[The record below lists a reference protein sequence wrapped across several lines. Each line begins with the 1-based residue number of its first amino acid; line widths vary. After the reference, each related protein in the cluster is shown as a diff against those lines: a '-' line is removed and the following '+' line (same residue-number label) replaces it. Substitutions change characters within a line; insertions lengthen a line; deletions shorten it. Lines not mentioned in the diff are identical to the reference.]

1 MSVLRTCSL
10 ILALLAGISVLL
22 AGKLVGFAAETA
34 RDIEW
39 TTLLSPDEL
48 ALREQTKALQ
58 IRTRA
63 LSTEEQRALPRIA
76 TEFNLKRLLAS
87 GQVTK
92 DRLNP
97 SQRELIDHPPSE
109 LYPEAARVWREM
121 DDLKQKIVT
130 LQNTPNPSLAGQ
142 RVRLSGYLLPLEF
155 DGGEVSEF
163 LLVPF
168 VGACIHVPP
177 PPPNQ
182 IVHVMLAG
190 RYAAHGAFAPVTVTG
205 TMSVSPGK
213 ADLFLA
219 DGTAP
224 VEHGYRLDAEV
235 VSAAKTE

>member
-1 MSVLRTCSL
+1 M
-10 ILALLAGISVLL
+10 VLL
-22 AGKLVGFAAETA
+22 RVCIFVVVLFAGASAGFAAETA
-34 RDIEW
+34 RDIDW
-39 TTLLSPDEL
+39 PTLLSADEL

-63 LSTEEQRALPRIA
+63 LPADQQRALPRIA
-76 TEFNLKRLLAS
+76 TEFNLKRLLAR
-87 GQVTK
+87 GQMTT

-97 SQRELIDHPPSE
+97 TQRDLIDHPPSE
-109 LYPEAARVWREM
+109 AYPDAARLWQEM
-121 DDLKQKIVT
+121 EDLKEKIDA

-182 IVHVMLAG
+182 IVHVMLSG
-190 RYAAHGAFAPVTVTG
+190 RYAADGAFAPVTVTG